1 MLVLLYS
8 YDISTSLFQ
17 ALFQNAT
24 MWLRDTGVLNKL
36 RSDVLKPVFPIPDP
50 KVRHNQPLNNWQ
62 LGIVMIISLVGS
74 VISILTFM
82 VELLNAKK
90 TKSLTEMATEENAI
104 RIAEYSRAKGAKH
117 VMDNATKEQF
127 PEVVD
132 GKNPPTQIFVSLID

>member
-1 MLVLLYS
+1 MVVLLYS
-8 YDISTSLFQ
+8 YDFSTSLIQ

-82 VELLNAKK
+82 VELLKAKK
-90 TKSLTEMATEENAI
+90 TKSLPEMATEENAI
-104 RIAEYSRAKGAKH
+104 RIAEYSRANRAKH
-117 VMDNATKEQF
+117 ETHNATNDHF

-132 GKNPPTQIFVSLID
+132 GNKPSTQIFVSLID